1 MRLDEAKLDEL
12 RRWGQAL
19 RVAGNEESV
28 AAGRAILMLIE
39 ETERLRL
46 KLRLVAGE
54 QLEPAHPVSNSEVD
68 AGAGDPVA
76 STLHGRLQ
84 QVLDPDPDQSLET
97 KPESVEET
105 APSAESD
112 SETSSAQS
120 WIERLRRQK

>member
-19 RVAGNEESV
+19 QEAGNEESV

-46 KLRLVAGE
+46 ELRLAGE
-54 QLEPAHPVSNSEVD
+54 QREPPQPVSNSEVD
-68 AGAGDPVA
+68 AGAGPPVA

-84 QVLDPDPDQSLET
+84 QVLNRDPDQSLGT
-97 KPESVEET
+97 KREAVEET
-105 APSAESD
+105 DASAEPD

-120 WIERLRRQK
+120 WIETLRRQR